1 MKDLYKIRKKGF
13 VISLFEMKNYS
24 MRKTLL
30 FFVFVAFLF
39 QGQSLFGEN
48 VKISSDFF
56 VSAKKN
62 STDFILSE
70 KGVVAPL
77 VVSAFDYPGVID
89 VMKCLQADIKAVTG
103 IEPKLLLDAIPQ
115 KQQIVIV
122 GTLGNSPL
130 IEQLVSTNKINV
142 DDIRGKWENS
152 LIQVIENPF
161 PNIARALVIVGS
173 DKRGTIFGIFDLSA
187 KMGVSPWYWWADVPV
202 PQQSNMYIK
211 AGRYNLGEPKV
222 KYRGIFL
229 NDEEPCLGRWAVDNY
244 GGFNRQFY
252 EKVFELILRLKG
264 NYIWPA
270 MWWASFN
277 TDDPWN
283 AELADKMG
291 IVMGSSHHEP
301 MGRAWAEWK
310 KSGTGAWN
318 YETNS
323 EELKKFWTEGIQ
335 RIGKRE
341 VIVNMAMRGDGD
353 EAMSAETNISLL
365 EKIVDDQRKIIADV
379 TGKPAEQTPQM
390 WALYK
395 EVQDYYDK
403 GMRVSDDITLL
414 LCDDNWGNIR
424 KLPKP
429 GTPLRK
435 GGYGIYYHF
444 DYVGGPRNY
453 KWVNTCP
460 IPRIW
465 EQMNLAYEHGVK
477 QLWIVNVG
485 DLKPMEYPIS
495 FFLDYAWNPELWP
508 AEKLTEYANKWSAQ
522 QFGEK
527 QADDIASLIDTY
539 TKYNSRRK
547 PELLAPETY
556 SLINFRE
563 AETVVDDYN
572 KLLEKAQ
579 KTGKKLSKEYT
590 DAYYQLVL
598 NPIEACANLNELYVT
613 IAKNRLY
620 AEQSRINSNDYS
632 KKAEQ
637 LFKKDADIT
646 EYYNTIL
653 SGGKWNDMMNQTH
666 IGYTGWQQPDKNVMP
681 EVKIIQPKSDPS
693 MGVAVEGSE
702 IYYPL
707 FKGDLLLPVFDPFN
721 KQSFYFEIFNQG
733 KKSFSYVVVPGQPW
747 VKISETKGKIETEKR
762 ITVQIDWS
770 KAPEG
775 ENSAPITITG
785 SESTTAT
792 VQVIIKNPS
801 EEQRKEVKGFVESNG
816 YISIEAEHFSKN
828 VANSSASWKL
838 IPGLGR
844 TLSAMHPVP
853 VTAARQNPK
862 SGSPV
867 LEYNIY
873 LFSTGE
879 MKVNAFLAP
888 SLNIYNDEGLELAV
902 SIDDEEPRILNM
914 HKDFTFQNWE
924 ESVRTNSRVVT
935 SAHTISKPGNHILK
949 IWMVDPGIVLEK
961 IIIQTGETKESYLG
975 APESINVSVK
985 K

>member
-1 MKDLYKIRKKGF
+1 
-13 VISLFEMKNYS
+13 
-24 MRKTLL
+24 
-30 FFVFVAFLF
+30 
-39 QGQSLFGEN
+39 
-48 VKISSDFF
+48 
-56 VSAKKN
+56 
-62 STDFILSE
+62 
-70 KGVVAPL
+70 
-77 VVSAFDYPGVID
+77 
-89 VMKCLQADIKAVTG
+89 MKCLQSDLKAVTG
-103 IEPKLLLDAIPQ
+103 VEHKLVFDAIPQ
-115 KQQIVIV
+115 NKSVVIV
-122 GTLGNSPL
+122 GTLGRSPL
-130 IEQLVSTNKINV
+130 IDQLVKANKINV
-142 DDIRGKWENS
+142 DDIKNKWENS
-152 LIQVIENPF
+152 LIEVVENPF
-161 PNIARALVIVGS
+161 PNVARALIIVGS
-173 DKRGTIFGIFDLSA
+173 DKRGTMFGIFDLSA
-187 KMGVSPWYWWADVPV
+187 KMGVSPWYWWADVPI

-301 MGRAWAEWK
+301 MGRAWSEWK
-310 KSGTGAWN
+310 KNGKGDWN

-335 RIGKRE
+335 RIGNCE

-353 EAMSAETNISLL
+353 EAMSADTKISLL
-365 EKIVDDQRKIIADV
+365 EKIVEDQRKIITDV
-379 TGKPAEQTPQM
+379 TGKPVTETPQM

-403 GMRVSDDITLL
+403 GMQVPDDITLL

-429 GTPLRK
+429 GTPARK

-477 QLWIVNVG
+477 QLWLVNVG

-495 FFLDYAWNPELWP
+495 FFLDYAWNPDKWP
-508 AEKLTEYANKWSAQ
+508 AEKLPEYAKNWAAQ

-527 QADDIASLIDTY
+527 QSEEIATLIDTY

-556 SLINFRE
+556 SLINFHE
-563 AETVVDDYN
+563 AENVVDDYN
-572 KLLEKAQ
+572 KLLDKAE
-579 KTGKKLSKEYT
+579 KTGKNLSKEYV

-598 NPIEACANLNELYVT
+598 NPIEACANLNEMYVT

-620 AEQSRINSNDYS
+620 AAQWRVNANDYA

-646 EYYNTIL
+646 EYYNNKL

-681 EVKIIQPKSDPS
+681 EVKIIQQKSEPS

-702 IYYPL
+702 KYFPL
-707 FKGDLLLPVFDPFN
+707 IRGDLLLPVFDPFN
-721 KQSFYFEIFNQG
+721 KQSYYFELFNQG
-733 KKSFSYVVVPGQPW
+733 KKSFSYKILPGQPW
-747 VKISETKGKIETEKR
+747 VKVSDTKGKIDTEKR
-762 ITVQIDWS
+762 IMVQIDWS

-775 ENSAPITITG
+775 ENSAPITITNSEG
-785 SESTTAT
+785 SVFTI
-792 VQVIIKNPS
+792 QVLIRNYS
-801 EEQRKEVKGFVESNG
+801 EEQMKEAKGFVENNG
-816 YISIEAEHFSKN
+816 TISIEAEHYSKN
-828 VANSSASWKL
+828 LSGNQATWKL

-853 VTAARQNPK
+853 VTATRQIPK
-862 SGSPV
+862 AGAPV

-873 LFSTGE
+873 LFDTGE
-879 MKVNAFLAP
+879 IKVNTYLAP
-888 SLNIYNDEGLELAV
+888 TLNIYNDEGLELAV
-902 SIDDEEPRILNM
+902 SIDDEKPQIMNM
-914 HKDFTFQNWE
+914 HKDFTFQDWE
-924 ESVRTNSRVVT
+924 EAVRNNCRVVT
-935 SAHTISKPGNHILK
+935 STHTISNPGSHTLK
-949 IWMVDPGIVLEK
+949 VWMVDPGVVLEK
-961 IIIQTGETKESYLG
+961 IIIQTGEPMQSYLG
-975 APESINVSVK
+975 APENKNISNK
-985 K
+985 R